1 MSSVL
6 RSPAG
11 DWLFSSASRWG
22 KYFLQ
27 YFTKLYLS
35 QFVYFTIVFHNLYF
49 TKLYFTICIFHS
61 PAPDWLFSQLL
72 TILWKDFFSIVF
84 ELAPHA
90 TLKSQSFSQLLTIFC
105 KVFLLQFTSTD
116 ILIFEI
122 DLNHTTSHIF
132 RVLNYLI

>member
-6 RSPAG
+6 RSSAG

-35 QFVYFTIVFHNLYF
+35 QFVYFT
-49 TKLYFTICIFHS
+49 KLYFTICIFHS
-61 PAPDWLFSQLL
+61 TAPDWLFSRLL

-90 TLKSQSFSQLLTIFC
+90 TLNSQSFSQLLKIFC
-105 KVFLLQFTSTD
+105 KVFLLQFTTID

-122 DLNHTTSHIF
+122 DLNYTTT
-132 RVLNYLI
+132 LT